1 MYDNVSGK
9 LETLK
14 ATALPKKAK
23 TSQIGTAGQE
33 KIFDFFQSL
42 FTKHSKFRPPFFQIS
57 EGSKYGKQTVPDQSL
72 ARSLDAISNALSKA
86 AWGKTCL

>member
-23 TSQIGTAGQE
+23 TSQIGTPGKE
-33 KIFDFFQSL
+33 NIFDFFQSL
-42 FTKHSKFRPPFFQIS
+42 FTKHSKFHPPFFQIS
-57 EGSKYGKQTVPDQSL
+57 VGSKYGKQTVPGQSL
-72 ARSLDAISNALSKA
+72 TRSLDAISNALLKA
-86 AWGKTCL
+86 S